1 MDFQLSAD
9 QLALQDAA
17 EDLLAERSTSQRVRR
32 VVDAGGGWD
41 RDRWGDLVEQGWTG
55 LLATEAA
62 GGIGLGWVEAA
73 ALLEVVGRHL
83 AAVPILPQL
92 VAVAALAD
100 GGAPDVLEELVAG
113 SSVAAIA
120 HRPLAATTDGDG
132 WRLAGAT
139 EPVAFAPSAQVLV
152 AAAGSDDGDGPGLYL
167 AHVGDHRPPADEA
180 MDLTREFGRY
190 RLDGLPATRIG
201 GPAAVEAH
209 LDRAATAHAAE
220 MLGCAGRALDMAV
233 VHARDRQQF
242 GRPIG
247 SFQAVKHRCAD
258 MLVDV
263 EGMRSATWW
272 AAWCLAT
279 DDPQRSAAAS
289 TAKVWCSDAADRV
302 LTSALQVHGGIG
314 FTWESDL
321 HLHLKRVEFDRRAF
335 GTAADH
341 RDRLAGILRDRVRSG
356 VPVM

>member
-9 QLALQDAA
+9 QLALQEAA
-17 EDLLAERSTSQRVRR
+17 EELLAERSDSRQVRE
-32 VVDAGGGWD
+32 VVEARGGWD
-41 RDRWGDLVEQGWTG
+41 RGLWSDLVAQGWTG
-55 LLATEAA
+55 LLAPEAD
-62 GGIGLGWVEAA
+62 GGVGLGWVEAA
-73 ALLEVVGRHL
+73 AVLEVVGRHV
-83 AAVPILPQL
+83 APVPILSQM
-92 VAVAALAD
+92 VAVAAVAD
-100 GGAPDVLEELVAG
+100 GRAPDVLGELVAG

-120 HRPLAATTDGDG
+120 HRPLAATDDGDG
-132 WRLAGAT
+132 WRLSGGT
-139 EPVAFAPSAQVLV
+139 EPVAFAPSAQVLLAV
-152 AAAGSDDGDGPGLYL
+152 ADADDGPGLFL
-167 AHVGDHRPPADEA
+167 ARVGDHRPPADEA

-190 RLDGLPATRIG
+190 RLDGLTATRLG

-302 LTSALQVHGGIG
+302 MTSALQVHGGIG

-335 GTAADH
+335 GTAAEH

-356 VPVM
+356 VPVI